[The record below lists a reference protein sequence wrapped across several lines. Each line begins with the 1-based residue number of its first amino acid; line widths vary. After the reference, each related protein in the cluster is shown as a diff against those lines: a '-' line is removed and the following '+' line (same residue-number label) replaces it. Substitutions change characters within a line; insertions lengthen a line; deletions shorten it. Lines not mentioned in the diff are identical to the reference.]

1 MVNATHVY
9 GREGDDAK
17 DAGAKEAS
25 ANTDPASADA
35 REGVDADA
43 STGARDEHRRQR
55 RQATAGSGNGATEC
69 ATEGSGNGATEGS
82 GGKRRQAGAQF
93 CWVLGENIRIHRRGG
108 PGLRAGPEARGPRAG
123 ARTRGPG
130 ARARGQGTRR
140 PGAQAPGPM
149 YAIISPARCRPKAA
163 TKKASKACRFYWGD
177 CSIYG
182 PRAFGPRAPGRL
194 GPGPCM
200 QKIRHSGLGSARIVT
215 RRAMVGAKHPQTPSA
230 NTIRANP

>member
-1 MVNATHVY
+1 M
-9 GREGDDAK
+9 RF
-17 DAGAKEAS
+17 S
-25 ANTDPASADA
+25 
-35 REGVDADA
+35 
-43 STGARDEHRRQR
+43 
-55 RQATAGSGNGATEC
+55 RQAPNTAYFVPSEIMAESGGGKPQKA
-69 ATEGSGNGATEGS
+69 AAMAPQKAAAAS
-82 GGKRRQAGAQF
+82 GGKREHSSAGCYGKIYAYI
-93 CWVLGENIRIHRRGG
+93 GARP
-108 PGLRAGPEARGPRAG
+108 PGLRAGPGARGPRAG

-200 QKIRHSGLGSARIVT
+200 QKIRHSGL
-215 RRAMVGAKHPQTPSA
+215 P
-230 NTIRANP
+230 